1 MLVGAGLTLTVSLG
15 AVSDAIASEPNDS
28 KRRAIDAKIHGAL
41 SKLYANVRGSREWL
55 CRDKG
60 PAMLKSRERMIWS
73 MKQNLNPAVTKV
85 LKRLHYPLDVIL
97 LCVRWYVAYPLS
109 LRHLEQ
115 MMAERGILVDHSTV
129 HRWALKL
136 LPVLEKAFRRC
147 KRAVGRSWRM
157 DETYIR
163 VRSEWKYLYRAV
175 DKAGNTI
182 DFLLRAHRDKV
193 AARRYFEKAIAQNG
207 EPETVTIDKSGSN
220 LAALQALNPE
230 REAPIRIRQKK
241 YLNNVVEQDHRA
253 IKRRTRPILGFKS
266 FRCERIILGGIELMQ
281 MIVKGQMKDGGIAQT
296 PARQF
301 YSLIA

>member
-1 MLVGAGLTLTVSLG
+1 M
-15 AVSDAIASEPNDS
+15 
-28 KRRAIDAKIHGAL
+28 K
-41 SKLYANVRGSREWL
+41 
-55 CRDKG
+55 KG
-60 PAMLKSRERMIWS
+60 
-73 MKQNLNPAVTKV
+73 
-85 LKRLHYPLDVIL
+85 KRLHYPLDVIL
-97 LCVRWYVAYPLS
+97 SCVRWYVAYPPS

-136 LPVLEKAFRRC
+136 LPVLEKALRRC

-163 VRSEWKYLYRAV
+163 VRGEWKYLYRAV
-175 DKAGNTI
+175 DKGGNTI

-207 EPETVTIDKSGSN
+207 EPETVTTDKSGLN
-220 LAALQALNPE
+220 LAALQALNAE

-253 IKRRTRPILGFKS
+253 IKPRTRPMLGFKS
-266 FRCERIILGGIELMQ
+266 FRCARIILGGIELMH

-296 PARQF
+296 PGQQF
-301 YSLIA
+301 YSPIASVVLIISTFV

>member
-1 MLVGAGLTLTVSLG
+1 
-15 AVSDAIASEPNDS
+15 
-28 KRRAIDAKIHGAL
+28 
-41 SKLYANVRGSREWL
+41 
-55 CRDKG
+55 
-60 PAMLKSRERMIWS
+60 
-73 MKQNLNPAVTKV
+73 MKQNLNPAVAKV

-115 MMAERGILVDHSTV
+115 MMAERGISVDHSTV

-147 KRAVGRSWRM
+147 KRAVGKSWRM

-163 VRSEWKYLYRAV
+163 VRGEWKYLYRAV

-193 AARRYFEKAIAQNG
+193 AARRIFEKAIAHNG

-220 LAALQALNPE
+220 LAALQALNAE
-230 REAPIRIRQKK
+230 RETPIRIR
-241 YLNNVVEQDHRA
+241 
-253 IKRRTRPILGFKS
+253 
-266 FRCERIILGGIELMQ
+266 
-281 MIVKGQMKDGGIAQT
+281 
-296 PARQF
+296 
-301 YSLIA
+301 